1 MALVY
6 ILHSITLNRYY
17 IGFTMDFDARLDF
30 HLNSNEQRKFTH
42 NASDWT
48 TFIKIECQS
57 KKQALE
63 IEKHIKKM
71 KSKVYIENLVRYPE
85 IIVKLLEK
93 YKNC

>member
-1 MALVY
+1 
-6 ILHSITLNRYY
+6 
-17 IGFTMDFDARLDF
+17 MDFDARLDF
-30 HLNSNEQRKFTH
+30 HLNSDEQRKFTH
-42 NASDWT
+42 SANDWT

-85 IIVKLLEK
+85 MIIKLLEK
-93 YKNC
+93 YKDC